1 MSAWFDDIPTVII
14 FERAARREFAALKRR
29 ELRTLRRLIYELP
42 VEIPGYDQERQ
53 VRIEFPAAPT
63 AWPHIIVDGPSDSP
77 HRYGDGSLCM
87 FYPGDP
93 IDRRWTLS
101 DGLAALIDTIAVHLF
116 QEEDAR
122 PGHGWSGEEA
132 PHAPSSRPARRRQS
146 NRSARRSQPKRR
158 RR

>member
-1 MSAWFDDIPTVII
+1 MSVWFDDIATVII
-14 FERAARREFAALKRR
+14 FESAARREFAAFKGRKLGTSRQ
-29 ELRTLRRLIYELP
+29 LIYELP

-53 VRIEFPAAPT
+53 VRIEFPAAQT
-63 AWPHIIVDGPSDSP
+63 AWPRITVDGPSDSP
-77 HRYGDGSLCM
+77 YRYGDGSLCM

-93 IDRRWTLS
+93 ADRRWTLS

-122 PGHGWSGEEA
+122 HGHGWSGEEA
-132 PHAPSSRPARRRQS
+132 PHAPSSPAVH
-146 NRSARRSQPKRR
+146 RSRPKRR

>member
-14 FERAARREFAALKRR
+14 FERAARREFAALKHR
-29 ELRTLRRLIYELP
+29 ELRIPRRLIYELP
-42 VEIPGYDQERQ
+42 VVIPGYDRERQ

-63 AWPHIIVDGPSDSP
+63 AWPRITVDGPSDSP
-77 HRYGDGSLCM
+77 HRYGDGALCM

-93 IDRRWTLS
+93 VDRRWTLS

-122 PGHGWSGEEA
+122 HGHGWSGEEA
-132 PHAPSSRPARRRQS
+132 PHAPPSP
-146 NRSARRSQPKRR
+146 ARRSQPKRR